1 MPRTRIAVVQDPDE
15 VVSKEVLAKSICDLS
30 DAANKLLLSGLNEKA
45 IIVLLRDATGQSK
58 GAIKRLL
65 QAMSQLRADYTH
77 D

>member
-15 VVSKEVLAKSICDLS
+15 VVSKEVLAKAICDLS

-58 GAIKRLL
+58 GAIKRML